1 MLKAYEHKRRNQYDP
16 HQSDVS
22 GREMETLEKLLLLDA
37 AMQRGAGAIK
47 ARLGQIENGWRDY
60 RMLSTVLDKL
70 VEKLLDTCPL
80 KTLKR
85 LKHMALNSEIVI
97 RPTFCGRMDGFA
109 TVPMDSLETVLHAL
123 CAAECAICIRD
134 DSEVKRCR
142 LRKAMMT
149 FAPVDNIPQFGCGY
163 RDFALNQARA

>member
-1 MLKAYEHKRRNQYDP
+1 MNTKGETNTTLTRL
-16 HQSDVS
+16 DVS

-60 RMLSTVLDKL
+60 RMLSAVLDKL
-70 VEKLLDTCPL
+70 VTNLLATCPV
-80 KTLKR
+80 KTLNR
-85 LKHMALNSEIVI
+85 LKQMAINSEIII
-97 RPTFCGRMDGFA
+97 RPTFCGRREGFA
-109 TVPMDSLETVLHAL
+109 AVPLDDLETILRAL
-123 CAAECAICIRD
+123 CAAECAICVRD

-163 RDFALNQARA
+163 RDFALNEANA

>member
-1 MLKAYEHKRRNQYDP
+1 MNTKGETNTTLTRL
-16 HQSDVS
+16 DVS